1 MTYKEVETQGYLS
14 NFIKCFWASEH
25 LKDEVEHTILPDG
38 YFDLIVEIEN
48 EKVSRIKLTGIWSIP
63 IHVRVKSNTKI
74 LAVRFK
80 PLATELI
87 DNIDFQSLLNSST
100 ILPISFFEFSTNSF
114 ESFESFQLHI
124 AHHFNKKIATSKPIS
139 EKKINLFNL
148 IFKKEILMVKE
159 LSEKVFWA
167 SRQMNRYFNLRYGIS
182 LKVYLNIVR
191 CHAAYKAIA
200 KNREAPHTNYFDQSH
215 FIKEIK
221 KFTGVSPKELRRNK
235 NDRFLQLSTLKES

>member
-1 MTYKEVETQGYLS
+1 MTYQEVKTDGYLS
-14 NFIKCFWASEH
+14 NFIKCFWASEN
-25 LKDEVEHTILPDG
+25 LTDEVEHTILPDG
-38 YFDLIVEIEN
+38 YFDLIVEIDN

-63 IHVRVKSNTKI
+63 IHVKLKSNTKI
-74 LAVRFK
+74 LAVRCK

-87 DNIDFQSLLNSST
+87 DNIDFKSLLNSST
-100 ILPISFFEFSTNSF
+100 SLPFGFFEFRTNSF
-114 ESFESFQLHI
+114 ESFENFQLHI
-124 AHHFNKKIATSKPIS
+124 AHHFNKKIATSKSIN

-148 IFKKEILMVKE
+148 IFKKEIFTVKA

-167 SRQMNRYFNLRYGIS
+167 SRQMNRYFNLHYGIS

-200 KNREAPHTNYFDQSH
+200 KNEEVLHTDYFDQSH

-221 KFTGVSPKELRRNK
+221 KFTGVSPKELLRNK
-235 NDRFLQLSTLKES
+235 DDRFLQLSTIKEL